1 MQKFWG
7 KLTNEFN
14 EKCVYMKVTN
24 LHGFKKMDFAGI
36 HSSTD
41 AFQVSAGI
49 NFWLKKFPLGSR
61 KKIVKLSFKKF
72 TD

>member
-1 MQKFWG
+1 MSTDAKILRQ
-7 KLTNEFN
+7 N

-49 NFWLKKFPLGSR
+49 NFW
-61 KKIVKLSFKKF
+61 
-72 TD
+72 